1 MKRSVGG
8 SLSTRVVVPEPDD
21 MQQEEEEEEDEP
33 VVGADVVA
41 N

>member
-8 SLSTRVVVPEPDD
+8 SLSTRVIVPEPDD
-21 MQQEEEEEEDEP
+21 MQEEEEEDEP

>member
-21 MQQEEEEEEDEP
+21 MQQEEEAEDEP